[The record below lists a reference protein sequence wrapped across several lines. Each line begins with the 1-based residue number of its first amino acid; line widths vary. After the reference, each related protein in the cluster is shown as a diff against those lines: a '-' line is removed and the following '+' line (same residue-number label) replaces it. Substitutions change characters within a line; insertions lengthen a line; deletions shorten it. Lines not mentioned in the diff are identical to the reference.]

1 MTTPQPTMR
10 AITRAVCERLAQAG
24 VAYWP
29 GEDGDYTRPPGGP
42 PPVYAKRL
50 QTTPETAL
58 AVAAYQIDPPI
69 TPGDNVTVAR
79 VQVRARAPYD
89 ADPLAD
95 AALTALHGAHHQKWG
110 GLRVARCAHLSA
122 VQLGADQAG
131 LDERTDNYELHI
143 TNDT

>member
-1 MTTPQPTMR
+1 MTTTPPTMR

-24 VAYWP
+24 AAYWP
-29 GEDGDYTRPPGGP
+29 GEDGAYTLTPGGA

-50 QTTPETAL
+50 QATPDTAL
-58 AVAAYQIDPPI
+58 AVATYQIDPPI
-69 TPGDNVTVAR
+69 DPGDPVTVVR

-95 AALTALHGAHHQKWG
+95 TALAALHGAHHQEWG
-110 GLRVARCAHLSA
+110 GLHVARCAHLSA
-122 VQLGADQAG
+122 LQLGADQAG

-143 TNDT
+143 N